1 MITTVLLDGGGV
13 IVDES
18 LYEMIHS
25 EIISEILSLVEPG
38 YTLLDYHDDLDEA
51 VWSFC
56 PNVYKYIIWKH
67 CKGDR
72 AVFDKMQKR
81 HIKAWNDR
89 RPPLVLFDGMREEI
103 KALAKDFK
111 IAIAGQYGHE
121 IVDLLD
127 KSGVLKYF
135 CSQLTQDDFKI
146 TKPDPRY
153 LEQITRKIGALP
165 DECIMVGDRIDKDVI
180 PAKQLGMKTILVRTG
195 IHKYQK
201 PRVPFE
207 IPDMELPGIAGLAS
221 AAKALSGKLKL

>member
-18 LYEMIHS
+18 LYEMIHA
-25 EIISEILSLVEPG
+25 EIISEIISLISPG
-38 YTLLDYHDDLDEA
+38 YSVVDYYDDLDDA
-51 VWSFC
+51 VWAFC
-56 PNVYKYIIWKH
+56 PNVYKYIIWKY
-67 CKGDR
+67 CKGDK
-72 AVFDKMQKR
+72 VLFDKMQSR
-81 HIKAWNDR
+81 HLKAWNER
-89 RPPLVLFDGMREEI
+89 RPPLQLFDGLKEEI

-121 IVDLLD
+121 IIDLLE
-127 KSGVLKYF
+127 KNGLLKYF

-153 LEQITRKIGALP
+153 LEQITRKIGTLP

-180 PAKQLGMKTILVRTG
+180 PAKQLGMKTILLRTG

-207 IPDMELPGIAGLAS
+207 IPDKELPGLSGLAQ
-221 AAKALSGKLKL
+221 AARELAGK

>member
-18 LYEMIHS
+18 LYEMIHA
-25 EIISEILSLVEPG
+25 EIISEILNLVTPG
-38 YTLLDYHDDLDEA
+38 YSVVDYYDDLDEA
-51 VWSFC
+51 VWAFC
-56 PNVYKYIIWKH
+56 PNVYKYIIWRH
-67 CKGDR
+67 CKGDL
-72 AVFDKMQKR
+72 ALFNKMQNR
-81 HIKAWNDR
+81 HLKAWKER

-103 KALAKDFK
+103 KKLSADFK

-121 IVDLLD
+121 IVELLD
-127 KSGVLKYF
+127 TNGVLKYF

-153 LEQITRKIGALP
+153 LEQITRKIGTLP
-165 DECIMVGDRIDKDVI
+165 DECIMVGDRIDKDII
-180 PAKQLGMKTILVRTG
+180 PAKQLGMKTILLRTG

-207 IPDMELPGIAGLAS
+207 IPDKELAGVAGLAE
-221 AAKALSGKLKL
+221 AARVLAGK